1 MYKDF
6 PLFKTAK
13 KRTIPHE
20 TIKRTA
26 KKVNVTAVV
35 II

>member
-20 TIKRTA
+20 NIKRTA
-26 KKVNVTAVV
+26 KKSM
-35 II
+35 